1 MGNEE
6 PLAFFLG
13 FLLGGLMTLAVS
25 SCTTTP
31 NSKWQSEAIK
41 HGAAQYSPVTGKF
54 EWNDEAE
61 K

>member
-6 PLAFFLG
+6 PLAAFLG
-13 FLLGGLMTLAVS
+13 FLLAVVVYTAVASFYMTPTA
-25 SCTTTP
+25 
-31 NSKWQSEAIK
+31 KWQAEAIK

-54 EWNDEAE
+54 EWNDETE